1 MKIFSLTLL
10 FLLAIC
16 PLAAAYN
23 FIEID
28 LTAGKVMFSNY
39 HFGNYNISAD
49 LLFDLKKENDSFI
62 LNLEGKDIVF
72 DTLGAAEV
80 PSVKRFIPWFTVK
93 LVKKENLIFVN
104 HLRSPQILA
113 RGKIDLDNKELLL
126 DVDCNWREKSLFL
139 EGDIEGKVKIWGKV
153 DDFLINGSLNIKNGK
168 YQDVDFSQLTLHFL
182 GKPPLF
188 TLNNSEVYLADG
200 SVYKIEGVMNL
211 RNMDNIFPRAEFIS
225 KKVKVA
231 GWEILSDE
239 KNSAGLK
246 RKVDD
251 SFDIL
256 FSAYDRQENSTDTM
270 DTGAE
275 LRYKV
280 KNNQFLR
287 LRMQEDKTLIGFGK
301 DF

>member
-1 MKIFSLTLL
+1 MKIFSLFLL
-10 FLLAIC
+10 FFLALQ
-16 PLAAAYN
+16 PRAAAYN

-28 LTAGKVMFSNY
+28 LIESKVLFNNY

-49 LLFDLKKENDSFI
+49 LLFDFKKENDSLI
-62 LNLEGKDIVF
+62 LSLDGKDIAF
-72 DTLGAAEV
+72 DTLGEGEV
-80 PSVKRFIPWFTVK
+80 SSVKRLVSWLTVK

-104 HLRSPQILA
+104 YLRSPQILA
-113 RGKIDLDNKELLL
+113 RGKINLDNKEMLL
-126 DVDCNWREKSLFL
+126 DVDYNWQEKSLFL
-139 EGDIEGKVKIWGKV
+139 EGNIDGKVKIWGKI

-188 TLNNSEVYLADG
+188 TLNNSEIYLADG
-200 SVYKIEGVMNL
+200 SVYKIEGVMSL
-211 RNMDNIFPRAEFIS
+211 RDMGNIFPKAEFIS
-225 KKVKVA
+225 KKVNIA
-231 GWEILSDE
+231 GWEILSE
-239 KNSAGLK
+239 NQSSAGLK
-246 RKVDD
+246 REVND

-256 FSAYDRQENSTDTM
+256 FSTYDREDQSM

-287 LRMQEDKTLIGFGK
+287 LRMQDDKTLIGFGK

>member
-1 MKIFSLTLL
+1 MRIWYIFILL
-10 FLLAIC
+10 LVGVC
-16 PLAAAYN
+16 PQAFAYN

-28 LTAGKVMFSNY
+28 LIDRKVLFNNY

-49 LLFDLKKENDSFI
+49 LLFDLKQENGSLI
-62 LNLEGKDIVF
+62 LNLEGKDIAFNTF
-72 DTLGAAEV
+72 DKDQV
-80 PSVKRFIPWFTVK
+80 SSIKNFIPWFTVK
-93 LVKKENLIFVN
+93 LVKKENLLFVN
-104 HLRSPQILA
+104 YLRSPQILA

-139 EGDIEGKVKIWGKV
+139 EGNIEGKVKIWGRV

-200 SVYKIEGVMNL
+200 SIYKIEGVMNL
-211 RNMDNIFPRAEFIS
+211 RDMANIFPKAEFIS
-225 KKVKVA
+225 KKVNIA
-231 GWEILSDE
+231 GWEILSE
-239 KNSAGLK
+239 EQSSAGLK
-246 RKVDD
+246 KAVGD

-256 FSAYDRQENSTDTM
+256 VSAYDREDQPNDA
-270 DTGAE
+270 GAE

-301 DF
+301 NF